1 LEINDIIN
9 RMGGA
14 KAIAQRL
21 GIDEQQAATGAA
33 ALIPSILGGFDR
45 KVQSEPDGVGGFEGI
60 LGKVGDFLDGPD
72 SPQSAAVERGN
83 GVLGS
88 IFGSKDVSRSVAQDA
103 SARTGLD
110 PSMLKKMLPILAMM
124 VTAYMARQRNKSAQ
138 GAGRGNNS
146 IMDIIGSLAT
156 R

>member
-1 LEINDIIN
+1 MEINDIIS
-9 RMGGA
+9 RMGGV

-21 GIDEQQAATGAA
+21 GINEQQAASGAA
-33 ALIPSILGGFDR
+33 ALVPAILGGFDR
-45 KVQSEPDGVGGFEGI
+45 TVQSTSAGAGGFDGI
-60 LGKVGDFLDGPD
+60 LGKVGDLLDGPD
-72 SPQSAAVERGN
+72 TPQSADIERGN

-103 SARTGLD
+103 SAKTGLD

-124 VTAYMARQRNKSAQ
+124 VTAYMARQRNKANQ
-138 GAGRGNNS
+138 GSNDKNNS